1 MESQKQKINIT
12 EILITYNVRS
22 KSEKAWC
29 AGWEIQGDGESFIGK
44 TFSSLSL
51 FDQVAQRGTS
61 QPDSHH
67 DTAEPGLAKLGQ
79 NIEVR

>member
-1 MESQKQKINIT
+1 M
-12 EILITYNVRS
+12 
-22 KSEKAWC
+22 
-29 AGWEIQGDGESFIGK
+29 QGDGESFIGK
-44 TFSSLSL
+44 TFSPLSL

-79 NIEVR
+79 NINVQ